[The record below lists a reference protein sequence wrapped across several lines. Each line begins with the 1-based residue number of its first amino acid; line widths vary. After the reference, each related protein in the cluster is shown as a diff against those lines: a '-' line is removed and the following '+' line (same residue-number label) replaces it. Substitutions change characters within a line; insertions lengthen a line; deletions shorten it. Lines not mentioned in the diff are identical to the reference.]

1 MPCLLFSES
10 ISLIYEGL
18 IRGVWCHP
26 CNPKPRL
33 PRHLVSHDRNF
44 GVLVSTAIYS
54 WIIHMRFLTVSF
66 VFDQPVTVDKRG
78 LQMQPPHH
86 LPLNDV
92 APAMTQEPILIGVE
106 PVTPP
111 N

>member
-1 MPCLLFSES
+1 
-10 ISLIYEGL
+10 
-18 IRGVWCHP
+18 
-26 CNPKPRL
+26 
-33 PRHLVSHDRNF
+33 
-44 GVLVSTAIYS
+44 
-54 WIIHMRFLTVSF
+54 MRFLTVSF

-78 LQMQPPHH
+78 LQMQPPHY

-92 APAMTQEPILIGVE
+92 APAMTQEPITIGVE